1 MRQSRRGP
9 GGPSERGRGG
19 GTHLWDPTPPTP
31 HPAPPRQASAT
42 ESRRRLSHF
51 FFLSLSSLLLAA
63 PPLTRGLLWAF
74 SHKMRTQLIQAK

>member
-9 GGPSERGRGG
+9 GGPSEGGRGERA
-19 GTHLWDPTPPTP
+19 HLWDPPPLST
-31 HPAPPRQASAT
+31 ARQASAT
-42 ESRRRLSHF
+42 ESRHRLSHF